1 MEEFPT
7 RKSLKPIIEKMVG
20 GGPGPNEKILEEIS
34 TRVTKGMDEADA
46 MRLELYLMDIMRVV
60 GEGGDKKPKELLA
73 TGKNGDSKENLNTVM
88 DVPDSTT
95 LEFIAEVREKCLLKN
110 KSPLSIEK

>member
-1 MEEFPT
+1 
-7 RKSLKPIIEKMVG
+7 MVG

-73 TGKNGDSKENLNTVM
+73 TVKNGDSYANLNTVM